1 MQNHKFFTKSIS
13 FWNKKISFWKK
24 SATFGA
30 LRRQKLEIKH
40 LHTHQEYFKHDFLK
54 NQISHHQDFQT
65 VADIFSLLADS
76 SRLKIFWLLCH
87 SKECVINIAQALSM
101 SNPAVSHHLKI
112 LRESG
117 LIESY
122 RDEREVFYT
131 VSANAKNQ
139 ALHSIIEKL
148 MSINCPDFDS
158 NHEINENSDYLENQV
173 EKIKKVHDY
182 LTQNLSKRITIEELS
197 KTFAMNATT
206 LKTVFKDVY
215 GNSIAAHIKEHRME
229 KAAELLVQTQM
240 PVNQIA
246 QEVGY
251 ESQSKFSVVFKDFFK
266 LSPMEYKKKH
276 KP

>member
-1 MQNHKFFTKSIS
+1 METKHIHNH
-13 FWNKKISFWKK
+13 N
-24 SATFGA
+24 
-30 LRRQKLEIKH
+30 
-40 LHTHQEYFKHDFLK
+40 EYFKLDFLK
-54 NQISHHQDFQT
+54 NQLAHQEDFQT

-76 SRLKIFWLLCH
+76 TRLKIFWLLCH
-87 SKECVINIAQALSM
+87 SKECVLNIAQLLHM
-101 SNPAVSHHLKI
+101 TNPAVSHHLKI
-112 LRESG
+112 LREAD

-122 RDEREVFYT
+122 RDQREVFYT
-131 VSANAKNQ
+131 VSNGAKSQ

-158 NHEINENSDYLENQV
+158 KHEKINENSEYLENQV
-173 EKIKKVHDY
+173 GKIKKVHDY

-197 KTFAMNATT
+197 KTFAMNPTT

-215 GNSIAAHIKEHRME
+215 GSSLAAHIKEHRME

-251 ESQSKFSVVFKDFFK
+251 ESQSKFSAVFKDFYK
-266 LSPMEYKKKH
+266 LSPMEYKKRH
-276 KP
+276 NL

>member
-1 MQNHKFFTKSIS
+1 MEKSQA
-13 FWNKKISFWKK
+13 NKKAWGVKME
-24 SATFGA
+24 T
-30 LRRQKLEIKH
+30 KH
-40 LHTHQEYFKHDFLK
+40 IHTHQEYFKHDFLK
-54 NQISHHQDFQT
+54 NQISHHEDFQT
-65 VADIFSLLADS
+65 VADIFSLLADA

-87 SKECVINIAQALSM
+87 SKECVINIAQTLKM

-112 LRESG
+112 LREAE

-131 VSANAKNQ
+131 VSAKAKSQ

-148 MSINCPDFDS
+148 MSVNCPDFDS

-197 KTFAMNATT
+197 KTFAVNATT

-229 KAAELLVQTQM
+229 KAADLLVHSQM

-266 LSPMEYKKKH
+266 LSPIEYKKKH
-276 KP
+276 KS

>member
-1 MQNHKFFTKSIS
+1 MEQKIIHNH
-13 FWNKKISFWKK
+13 N
-24 SATFGA
+24 
-30 LRRQKLEIKH
+30 
-40 LHTHQEYFKHDFLK
+40 EYFKLDFLK
-54 NQISHHQDFQT
+54 NQIGRQQDFQT
-65 VADIFSLLADS
+65 VADIFSLLADP

-87 SKECVINIAQALSM
+87 SKECVINIAQILKM
-101 SNPAVSHHLKI
+101 TNPAVSHHLKI

-131 VSANAKNQ
+131 VSNNTKSQ

-148 MSINCPDFDS
+148 MSVNCPDFDS
-158 NHEINENSDYLENQV
+158 RHEKINENSDYLENQI
-173 EKIKKVHDY
+173 ETIKKVHDY

-197 KTFAMNATT
+197 KQFAMNPTT

-215 GNSIAAHIKEHRME
+215 GSSLAAHIKEHRME
-229 KAAELLVQTQM
+229 KAAELLVQSQL

-251 ESQSKFSVVFKDFFK
+251 ESQSKFSSVFKDFYK
-266 LSPMEYKKKH
+266 QTPKDYKKNH
-276 KP
+276 Q

>member
-1 MQNHKFFTKSIS
+1 MEQKITHNH
-13 FWNKKISFWKK
+13 N
-24 SATFGA
+24 
-30 LRRQKLEIKH
+30 
-40 LHTHQEYFKHDFLK
+40 EYFKLDFLK
-54 NQISHHQDFQT
+54 NQIGRQQDFQT
-65 VADIFSLLADS
+65 VADIFSLLADP

-87 SKECVINIAQALSM
+87 SKECVINIAQILKM
-101 SNPAVSHHLKI
+101 TNPAVSHHLKI

-131 VSANAKNQ
+131 VSNNTKSQ

-148 MSINCPDFDS
+148 MSVNCPDFD
-158 NHEINENSDYLENQV
+158 NRHEKINENSDYLENQI
-173 EKIKKVHDY
+173 ETIKKVHDY

-197 KTFAMNATT
+197 KQFAMNPTT

-215 GNSIAAHIKEHRME
+215 GSSLAAHIKEHRME
-229 KAAELLVQTQM
+229 KAAELLVQSQL

-251 ESQSKFSVVFKDFFK
+251 ESQSKFSAVFKDFYK
-266 LSPMEYKKKH
+266 QTPKDYKKNH
-276 KP
+276 L

>member
-1 MQNHKFFTKSIS
+1 MNFHKFFTKSIS

-24 SATFGA
+24 SATFVA

-158 NHEINENSDYLENQV
+158 KANYNRRAFENLCNECHNSKNRLQGCLRKLHCCPHKRTPHGKSRRTFGSLSNARKSNCPGSRLRKPEQV
-173 EKIKKVHDY
+173 QRCV
-182 LTQNLSKRITIEELS
+182 
-197 KTFAMNATT
+197 
-206 LKTVFKDVY
+206 
-215 GNSIAAHIKEHRME
+215 
-229 KAAELLVQTQM
+229 
-240 PVNQIA
+240 
-246 QEVGY
+246 
-251 ESQSKFSVVFKDFFK
+251 
-266 LSPMEYKKKH
+266 
-276 KP
+276 

>member
-1 MQNHKFFTKSIS
+1 MA
-13 FWNKKISFWKK
+13 KK
-24 SATFGA
+24 SGCSEAKGA
-30 LRRQKLEIKH
+30 DMEQKI
-40 LHTHQEYFKHDFLK
+40 THNHNEYFKFDFLK
-54 NQISHHQDFQT
+54 KQIARQEDFQT
-65 VADIFSLLADS
+65 VADIFSLLADA

-87 SKECVINIAQALSM
+87 SKECVINIAQTLKM

-131 VSANAKNQ
+131 VSGGAKSQ

-148 MSINCPDFDS
+148 MSVNCPDFDS
-158 NHEINENSDYLENQV
+158 NHEKINANSDYLENQV
-173 EKIKKVHDY
+173 EKIKQVHDY

-215 GNSIAAHIKEHRME
+215 GSSIAAHIKEHRME
-229 KAAELLVQTQM
+229 KAAELLVHSQM

-251 ESQSKFSVVFKDFFK
+251 ESQSKFSLVFKDFFK

-276 KP
+276 K

>member
-1 MQNHKFFTKSIS
+1 METKHI
-13 FWNKKISFWKK
+13 
-24 SATFGA
+24 
-30 LRRQKLEIKH
+30 
-40 LHTHQEYFKHDFLK
+40 HTHQEYFKHDFLK
-54 NQISHHQDFQT
+54 NQISHHEDFQT
-65 VADIFSLLADS
+65 VADIFSLLADA

-87 SKECVINIAQALSM
+87 SKECVINIAQTLKM

-112 LRESG
+112 LREAE

-158 NHEINENSDYLENQV
+158 HHEINENSDYLENQV
-173 EKIKKVHDY
+173 ETIKKVHDY

-215 GNSIAAHIKEHRME
+215 GNSLAAHIKEHRME
-229 KAAELLVQTQM
+229 KAAELLVHSQM

-266 LSPMEYKKKH
+266 LSPIEYKKKH